1 MSEIKIRNDY
11 YYIDYN
17 VDAQTKEIFDL
28 YYLSGLSIKSIQQRL
43 KIKNKNVI
51 IETLINNKQV
61 KDAYMTANKKAFD
74 SYYKRLKEGGVINGQ
89 KYQRTT

>member
-51 IETLINNKQV
+51 IDTLVNNKQV
-61 KDAYMTANKKAFD
+61 KDAYMTANKKVFD

-89 KYQRTT
+89 KYKRTS